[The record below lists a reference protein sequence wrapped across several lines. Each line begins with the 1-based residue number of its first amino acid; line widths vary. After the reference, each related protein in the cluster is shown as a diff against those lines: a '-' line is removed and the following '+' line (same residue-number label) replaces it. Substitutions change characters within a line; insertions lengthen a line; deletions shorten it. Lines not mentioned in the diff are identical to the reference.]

1 LGKTQGDAMRYS
13 IAMVPAWSPV
23 PEASLHDPSDELSDE
38 LVDEEDDD
46 DDEVRAASLA

>member
-1 LGKTQGDAMRYS
+1 
-13 IAMVPAWSPV
+13 
-23 PEASLHDPSDELSDE
+23 LHDPSDELSDE